1 MDRAQEEA
9 DRRKSAWLEHTKA
22 PKFTLVV
29 YEHDL
34 VNDKYEKTVT
44 YHNIDI
50 ISSAARISRDT
61 LFEEIRKKVPFEK
74 WAKLDYIDGAYRLT
88 LRF

>member
-1 MDRAQEEA
+1 MSAFFRN
-9 DRRKSAWLEHTKA
+9 RRKSAWLEHTKA

-61 LFEEIRKKVPFEK
+61 LFEEIRKRSHSRNGQS
-74 WAKLDYIDGAYRLT
+74 WTILT
-88 LRF
+88 EHFD